1 MSNYKKIVESALKKA
16 TKEKLINESILYPE
30 GLTER
35 MHPILEDDLINDK
48 HSLGKHPIFPEGD
61 EYNFLQKIM
70 GKRFLE
76 VAKRCKRA
84 FGVDKLDNNMVISSG
99 FPLLKETMLLEK
111 NHRQALEE
119 LAKKMVIEEFNIP
132 EDMVELNAKLID
144 KVVLEGTQKNA
155 SPIQVETEFD
165 SHDEM
170 VNANKEVY
178 KRRFINAMMQ
188 GAAKKCN
195 HMFHMVDDEL
205 TDLDPRLPSKYAKLM
220 ASADYMYY
228 AIPKMDNQLSGGV
241 VSIEYPSEQ
250 NPKAVINAQ
259 ALVFPVLIH
268 ELVKGV
274 MELLSA
280 NGLPENK
287 KISDFVV
294 GKADFLAAEPWD
306 MRIGPALWSQFTN
319 LIDANDFN
327 LKHYVYTDL
336 VKLPVDEFNLK
347 MREIMAGTKEGKKII
362 EGLIKEIKSDLQEEE
377 YELKMEEMRK
387 NQKTYP
393 FEDFMR
399 GLNEDEY

>member
-1 MSNYKKIVESALKKA
+1 
-16 TKEKLINESILYPE
+16 
-30 GLTER
+30 
-35 MHPILEDDLINDK
+35 
-48 HSLGKHPIFPEGD
+48 
-61 EYNFLQKIM
+61 
-70 GKRFLE
+70 
-76 VAKRCKRA
+76 
-84 FGVDKLDNNMVISSG
+84 
-99 FPLLKETMLLEK
+99 
-111 NHRQALEE
+111 
-119 LAKKMVIEEFNIP
+119 
-132 EDMVELNAKLID
+132 
-144 KVVLEGTQKNA
+144 
-155 SPIQVETEFD
+155 
-165 SHDEM
+165 
-170 VNANKEVY
+170 
-178 KRRFINAMMQ
+178 
-188 GAAKKCN
+188 
-195 HMFHMVDDEL
+195 MVDDEL

-377 YELKMEEMRK
+377 YERKMEEMRK